1 MINSNLMN
9 LKNFLKAQKSIISS
23 NLFRLDPDKEPN
35 SYWFS
40 LEKKL
45 NPHILSL
52 EEESKVMG
60 ST

>member
-1 MINSNLMN
+1 MS

-35 SYWFS
+35 FYWFS

-45 NPHILSL
+45 SPHKLSL
-52 EEESKVMG
+52 EEKSKVMG